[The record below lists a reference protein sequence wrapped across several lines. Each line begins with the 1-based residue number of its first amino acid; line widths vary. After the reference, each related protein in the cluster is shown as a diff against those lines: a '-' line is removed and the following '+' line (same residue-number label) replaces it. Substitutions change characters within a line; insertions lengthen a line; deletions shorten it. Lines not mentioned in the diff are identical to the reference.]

1 MSSQK
6 INYLDFFKTVGK
18 SKRLPRSGWV
28 REKVNDPESVA
39 EHSFRVGVLI
49 MMLVD
54 KLDVR
59 LDKNKLLKMVF
70 VRGLGEV
77 VTGDA
82 VVERWDMIDFKKRD
96 EKERQEREGVKKI
109 FSKIDQSD
117 EYLSI
122 FDEMVNR
129 DTPEAETFWQLDNLE
144 MVIQALE
151 YEEEQGKN
159 LEEFFLHYA
168 LYYTRNPFIK
178 EIFKNILKS
187 RKKEYQESLTKKLG
201 NKI

>member
-1 MSSQK
+1 MGKK

-49 MMLVD
+49 TMLGNN
-54 KLDVR
+54 LDPR
-59 LDKNKLLKMVF
+59 LDKNKLLKMVI
-70 VRGLGEV
+70 VHGLSEV
-77 VTGDA
+77 VTGDV
-82 VVERWDMIDFKKRD
+82 VVERWDIIDVKKRD
-96 EKERQEREGVKKI
+96 EKEKQEREGIKKI
-109 FSKIDQSD
+109 FNKINQSN

-122 FDEMVNR
+122 FDEMVAR
-129 DTPEAETFWQLDNLE
+129 DTLEAEAFWQLDNLE

-159 LEEFFLHYA
+159 LEEFFLHYT
-168 LYYTRNPFIK
+168 LYYVRNPFIK
-178 EIFKNILKS
+178 GIFEDILKS
-187 RKKEYQESLTKKLG
+187 RKKEHQASLIKRLQDKTK
-201 NKI
+201 